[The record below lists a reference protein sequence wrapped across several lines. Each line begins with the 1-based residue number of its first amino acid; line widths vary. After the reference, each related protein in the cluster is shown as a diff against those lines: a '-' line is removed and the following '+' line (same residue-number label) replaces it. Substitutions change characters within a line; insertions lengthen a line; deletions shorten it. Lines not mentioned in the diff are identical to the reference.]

1 MKLTN
6 HFQTMLFQL
15 VSSLQ
20 DRQSAQVEKPR
31 PVWVHPG
38 LDPEYSFQADRA
50 PKNKT
55 WASFEQH
62 IEEASRK
69 YRIPSALVRA
79 VIKAESN
86 GDPKAVSRSGAQG
99 LMQLMPATARS
110 LGVENS
116 FNPRENI
123 NGGVKLLRQLMNRYQ
138 GNLDLVL
145 AAYNAGTVAV
155 DRYDGI
161 PPYRETQV
169 YVPRVKKY
177 LQQERNWEV

>member
-1 MKLTN
+1 MNLTN
-6 HFQTMLFQL
+6 HLQTMLFQL
-15 VSSLQ
+15 MTSLQ

-38 LDPEYSFQADRA
+38 LDPEYLSQVDQP
-50 PKNKT
+50 PKSKKWT
-55 WASFEQH
+55 SFEQH

-69 YRIPSALVRA
+69 YRIPTALVRA

-86 GDPKAVSRSGAQG
+86 GNPRAVSRSGAQG

-110 LGVENS
+110 LGVKNP

-138 GNLDLVL
+138 GNLDKVL

-155 DRYDGI
+155 DRYEGI

-177 LQQERNWEV
+177 LQQEQSWEV